1 MSTVPRH
8 LEFAPPPTPGMLR
21 AMGLAILAHLVLLAI
36 LAAGVQWKR
45 DAVPQTVEAELWSAL
60 PVEAAPPAPLPEPVV
75 QPAPEPKPVPKP
87 EPVTPPPDTTK
98 LEADIALQK
107 EKAKQ
112 LKALALEK
120 AELEKKKLAEL
131 EKKKQAELDKKKQA
145 ELDKL
150 KQAKLDQAKLE
161 QDHKAEKLKKE
172 QADKLAHA
180 DQQRKQDAKEAQQ
193 VDTQRKDAVRRAMG
207 LAGAGGNG
215 SPASTG
221 TAAQSSG
228 PSASYL
234 GRLAARVKPNIV
246 FTESVN
252 GNPAVEVDVRTSPSG
267 NILSAR
273 VTKSSGIKAWD
284 DAVLRAIDKTEVL
297 PRDTD
302 GSIPS
307 LIPFA
312 FRPKD

>member
-8 LEFAPPPTPGMLR
+8 LEFAPPHTPGMLR

-120 AELEKKKLAEL
+120 AEL
-131 EKKKQAELDKKKQA
+131 DKKKQA

-180 DQQRKQDAKEAQQ
+180 DQQRKQDAKEAQR

>member
-1 MSTVPRH
+1 MSTAPRH
-8 LEFAPPPTPGMLR
+8 LEFAPPPTPGFLR
-21 AMGLAILAHLVLLAI
+21 ALGLAILAHGVLLAV
-36 LAAGVQWKR
+36 LSVGVQWKR
-45 DAVPQTVEAELWSAL
+45 DPVQQSFEAELWSAL
-60 PVEAAPPAPLPEPVV
+60 PVDAAPPAPLPT
-75 QPAPEPKPVPKP
+75 PAPEPKPVPPTPVPVAKP
-87 EPVTPPPDTTK
+87 VPPPPDTAK
-98 LEADIALQK
+98 IEADIALLKEK

-112 LKALALEK
+112 LKEKKLALEK

-131 EKKKQAELDKKKQA
+131 EKQ
-145 ELDKL
+145 KL
-150 KQAKLDQAKLE
+150 AKLE
-161 QDHKAEKLKKE
+161 QDKKDKLKKE
-172 QADKLAHA
+172 QTDKVAK
-180 DQQRKQDAKEAQQ
+180 DKEDQRKLDAKEAANLAKSRDEQI
-193 VDTQRKDAVRRAMG
+193 RRLEK
-207 LAGAGGNG
+207 LAGNG
-215 SPASTG
+215 SPSSTG

-252 GNPAVEVDVRTSPSG
+252 GNPAVEVDVRTSPAG

-273 VTKSSGIKAWD
+273 VTKSSGNKAWD

-297 PRDTD
+297 PRDAD
-302 GSIPS
+302 GTIPS